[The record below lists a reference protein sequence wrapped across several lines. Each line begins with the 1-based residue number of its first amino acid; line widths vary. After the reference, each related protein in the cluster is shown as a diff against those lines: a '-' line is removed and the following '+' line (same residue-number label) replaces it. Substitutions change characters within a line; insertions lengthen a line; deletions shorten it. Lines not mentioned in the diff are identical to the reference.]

1 MNSPI
6 SSSPDREDLNRV
18 APLAGAGIRVLPIVH
33 ERLEITALVRASL
46 DHFDPAAIAIELPT
60 TLKAETLRAV
70 QRLPRISLLISE
82 EPGEEALVWVVA
94 PGDPLVEAARWALER
109 QRPVLCIDPDLPYAE
124 QHRDP
129 VPDPY
134 AVWSLGGGQYL
145 DLLREHYRRSPGTAA
160 DARRESG
167 MAFHLSQAR
176 DELPG
181 GEILAL
187 IGAAHVDGV
196 VESLQQ
202 PQAHPFARVSRSHSE
217 LRHLSPQSLTGV
229 LPDAPLAHA
238 VWERVR
244 SGEMPESAEL
254 AAALS
259 RKVSVVRF
267 GLRVIHGEKG
277 ESESRRKGQVV
288 DFACHQA
295 LGELAGC
302 KGFPDR
308 RALGTVVWKVAAGSY
323 KEQTGEDTGP
333 WQRRLFLDYAR
344 RCARVQGMLVPGL
357 YEWVIAARGVGDDN
371 LAWEVF
377 DASRAYPWQ
386 EESAEIPS
394 VSIDGSELDL
404 GTRKVRFRRRF
415 LRVKSRPIAVP
426 VRERPQPENPEDWL
440 GAFDSTGLCSYPPED
455 LVIEDYGRFLQ
466 HRAVSILA
474 TERKRTEPFS
484 TSMLDG
490 IDIRETLRH
499 LHEGRIFVEE
509 KGRAPGD
516 AGSVV
521 VIFDRDSENS
531 QFPFSMTW
539 LGEHDQE
546 SDMAFYATSPAEQ
559 VVGPGIMRAT
569 YGGFM
574 LTLPRGRLFD
584 VWEDRDYRFAQ
595 DKAEVLLMAAI
606 DYSLEKIVVHV
617 SADPPAERMRRY
629 AAVQGKQITHIP
641 LAALSP
647 VTLKKIRVMHI
658 LAGRNKRDIARD
670 YIW

>member
-1 MNSPI
+1 
-6 SSSPDREDLNRV
+6 
-18 APLAGAGIRVLPIVH
+18 
-33 ERLEITALVRASL
+33 VRAAL
-46 DHFDPAAIAIELPT
+46 NQVDPAALALELPT
-60 TLKAETLRAV
+60 TLESETLRAV
-70 QRLPRISLLISE
+70 RRLPKISLLISE
-82 EPGEEALVWVVA
+82 EPGEDALVWVVA
-94 PGDPLVEAARWALER
+94 PGDPLVEAARWALEQ
-109 QRPVLCIDPDLPYAE
+109 QRPILFIDPDLPYAE

-134 AVWSLGGGQYL
+134 SVWGLGGGRYL
-145 DLLREHYRRSPGTAA
+145 DLLRERYRSSPATDE
-160 DARRESG
+160 DARRERG
-167 MAFHLSQAR
+167 MAFYLAQAR
-176 DELPG
+176 DEMPD

-187 IGAAHVDGV
+187 VGAAHVDGV
-196 VESLQQ
+196 VASLQQ
-202 PQAHPFARVSRSHSE
+202 PQAHPLARVRRSHTE
-217 LRHLSPQSLTGV
+217 IRHLDPHSLTGL

-244 SGEMPESAEL
+244 RGEMPESAEL
-254 AAALS
+254 TAALS

-277 ESESRRKGQVV
+277 ESENQRKGRIV

-308 RALGTVVWKVAAGSY
+308 RALGTVVWKVGAGSY
-323 KEQTGEDTGP
+323 KEQTGEDTGA
-333 WQRRLFLDYAR
+333 WQQRLFLDYAR

-426 VRERPQPENPEDWL
+426 VRERPEPSSPEDWL
-440 GAFDSTGLCSYPPED
+440 SAFDSTGLCSYPPED

-474 TERKRTEPFS
+474 AERKRTEPFS

-499 LHEGRIFVEE
+499 LHEQRVFVEE
-509 KGRAPGD
+509 KGRAPGE

-521 VIFDRDSENS
+521 VIFDRDSENL

-584 VWEDRDYRFAQ
+584 IWEDRDYRFAQ

-617 SADPPAERMRRY
+617 AADPPADRMRRY

-658 LAGRNKRDIARD
+658 LAGKDKRDIARD

>member
-1 MNSPI
+1 MNSLI
-6 SSSPDREDLNRV
+6 SSSLDPEDLNRL
-18 APLAGAGIRVLPIVH
+18 APLVCPGIRVLPIVH
-33 ERLEITALVRASL
+33 ERLEITALVRSTL
-46 DHFDPAAIAIELPT
+46 EQVDPAAVAVELPT
-60 TLKAETLRAV
+60 TLHAETLQAV
-70 QRLPRISLLISE
+70 RRLPSISLLISQE
-82 EPGEEALVWVVA
+82 SDEEALAWVVA
-94 PGDPLVEAARWALER
+94 PGDPLVEAIRWALEG
-109 QRPVLCIDPDLPYAE
+109 QRPILFIDPDLPYE
-124 QHRDP
+124 ERHLDP

-134 AVWSLGGGQYL
+134 SMWHLRSRRYL
-145 DLLREHYRRSPGTAA
+145 DLLREQYRESPTTAS

-167 MAFHLSQAR
+167 MAFYLAQAR
-176 DELPG
+176 QELPD
-181 GEILAL
+181 GEILAF

-196 VESLQQ
+196 VESLQK
-202 PQAHPFARVSRSHSE
+202 PQAHPFARVRRSHTE
-217 LRHLSPQSLTGV
+217 LRHLDPKSLTGV

-244 SGEMPESAEL
+244 SGELPASAEL
-254 AAALS
+254 TAALS
-259 RKVSVVRF
+259 RKVSVLRF

-277 ESESRRKGQVV
+277 ESESRRKTRIV

-302 KGFPDR
+302 SRFPDR
-308 RALGTVVWKVAAGSY
+308 QALGTVVWKVGAGSY
-323 KEQTGEDTGP
+323 KEQTGEDAGP

-377 DASRAYPWQ
+377 DAARAYPWQ
-386 EESAEIPS
+386 EESAEIPN

-404 GTRKVRFRRRF
+404 GTRKMRFRRRF

-426 VRERPQPENPEDWL
+426 VRQRPQPENPEDWL
-440 GAFDSTGLCSYPPED
+440 SAFDSTGLCSYPPED

-466 HRAVSILA
+466 YRAVSILA
-474 TERKRTEPFS
+474 AERKRTEPFS

-499 LHEGRIFVEE
+499 LHESRIFVEE

-521 VIFDRDSENS
+521 VIFDRDPDSL
-531 QFPFSMTW
+531 QYPFSMTW

-569 YGGFM
+569 YGGFL

-595 DKAEVLLMAAI
+595 DKAEVLLMAAV
-606 DYSLEKIVVHV
+606 DYSLEKIIVHV
-617 SADPPAERMRRY
+617 AADPPAERMRRY
-629 AAVQGKQITHIP
+629 AAVQGKQITHSP

-647 VTLKKIRVMHI
+647 VSLKKIRVMHI
-658 LAGRNKRDIARD
+658 LAGKDKRDFARD